1 MNRVSSYFLILIGAP
16 LGYIA
21 SYFFQPV
28 VIRRLVSLAEYIS
41 HASRVLQPNSEV
53 FTASISQTAW
63 IGIFLGVVLMGILI
77 FIIRI
82 GREVH

>member
-1 MNRVSSYFLILIGAP
+1 MNRASSYFLMFIGAP

-41 HASRVLQPNSEV
+41 HASRFLQPNSV
-53 FTASISQTAW
+53 ALPASVSQTAW
-63 IGIFLGVVLMGILI
+63 MGIFLGVVLMAILI

-82 GREVH
+82 GREAH

>member
-1 MNRVSSYFLILIGAP
+1 MNRANSYFLMFIGAP

-41 HASRVLQPNSEV
+41 HASRFLQTNSV
-53 FTASISQTAW
+53 ALPASVSQTAW
-63 IGIFLGVVLMGILI
+63 MGMFLGVVLMAILI

-82 GREVH
+82 GREAH